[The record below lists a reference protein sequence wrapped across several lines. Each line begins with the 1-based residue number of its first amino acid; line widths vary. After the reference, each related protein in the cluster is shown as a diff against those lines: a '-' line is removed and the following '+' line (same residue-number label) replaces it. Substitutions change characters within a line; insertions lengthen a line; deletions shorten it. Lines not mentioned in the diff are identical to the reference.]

1 MTDLNFP
8 RTTLFVIDKDTWISS
23 KAIAERLGYS
33 SVSEY
38 IFNLLKADQ
47 TRQLSLQLL
56 LLELEK
62 YYEMDHYNLELV
74 AEKTSLPLRIVIDIM
89 NSLNLPL
96 PEAKS
101 SFGVFR
107 IHEELI
113 KNKLLPREI
122 QSILGL
128 KRQFEKKELLS
139 NSDMLAQFFPNED
152 ERTLEILTRTREILL
167 DILERDLEIKD
178 ENGKIMEFDQKFCDN
193 CKTKAKCKYA
203 DFKQVFYEF
212 GLNYEEDFI
221 SNDPIFNRLRICNA
235 ENLFGRFIEFSSV
248 ELIKKE
254 LTRIEEFR
262 LGQIIEIPLPEIK
275 RQQEKIDKEQERL
288 KEDLKI
294 YLKCVASANRAS
306 ANSKLN
312 ELIIMKNA

>member
-1 MTDLNFP
+1 VNLLTDLNFP
-8 RTTLFVIDKDTWISS
+8 RTTLFVIDKDSWINS
-23 KAIAERLGYS
+23 KATAERLGYS

-62 YYEMDHYNLELV
+62 YYEMGHYNLELV

-101 SFGVFR
+101 SFAVFR

-122 QSILGL
+122 QSIIGL

-139 NSDMLAQFFPNED
+139 NSDMLSQFFPDED
-152 ERTLEILTRTREILL
+152 ERTIEILTRTREILL

-178 ENGKIMEFDQKFCDN
+178 DKGKIREFDQKFCDT
-193 CKTKAKCKYA
+193 CRTKTKCKYG
-203 DFKQVFYEF
+203 DFKQIFYDF
-212 GLNYEEDFI
+212 GLKYEQDFI
-221 SNDPIFNRLRICNA
+221 FNDPIFTRLRECNA
-235 ENLFGRFIEFSSV
+235 ENLFGRFIEYSSV

-262 LGQIIEIPLPEIK
+262 LDQIIEIPFPEIK
-275 RQQEKIDKEQERL
+275 RQQERIEEEQERL
-288 KEDLKI
+288 KKELKI
-294 YLKCVASANRAS
+294 YLNCVASPNSSNRKS
-306 ANSKLN
+306 QMN
-312 ELIIMKNA
+312 ELIV